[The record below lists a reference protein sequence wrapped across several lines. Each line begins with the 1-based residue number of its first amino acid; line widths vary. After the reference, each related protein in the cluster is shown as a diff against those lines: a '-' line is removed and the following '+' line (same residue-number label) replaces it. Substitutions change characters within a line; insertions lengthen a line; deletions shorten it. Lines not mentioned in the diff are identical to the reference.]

1 MESLQID
8 FSTIRDATDNFS
20 DAFKLGKGGFGT
32 VYKVGNP
39 QGINNPLKLANLF
52 FIFYLNFEVDFD
64 CFIYV
69 LLSHIFR
76 VSYPMDER

>member
-1 MESLQID
+1 VESLQID

-39 QGINNPLKLANLF
+39 QGIKRIFNNPLKLAKLF
-52 FIFYLNFEVDFD
+52 F
-64 CFIYV
+64 
-69 LLSHIFR
+69 
-76 VSYPMDER
+76 